1 MKITTIGL
9 DLAKSIFQVH
19 GVDATG
25 QVVVRKSLR
34 RSQMLPFFAKLP
46 SCLIG
51 IEACG
56 TSHHWA
62 RELIKL
68 GHEVR
73 LMPPAYVKPYVKRG
87 KTDAADAEAVCEA
100 VTRPTMRFVPVK
112 SPEQQAALS
121 MHRTRDLL
129 VKQRTQLINMIRG
142 LLAEFGVDIPKG
154 LERALLMARQIV
166 DGRAPDVPIEAAK
179 IVGTLSRQALDT
191 HVRLREIDRDLLVWQ
206 RGNDVARRL
215 MTIPGIGP
223 VGATALAASVTNPH
237 QFRSGRQFAAWLG
250 LTPLQK
256 SSGGKERLGRITK
269 MGDKYLRKLLIV
281 GMTSLVRRAKYNP
294 ATIDPRLADLL
305 ARKPT
310 RVDRAGADEER
321 PVVFNQGDG
330 QLLARQRRGE
340 ASNAAEAHQKA
351 RQDSLLI
358 SQPAKVGRRPQ
369 PSEALRT
376 DRDHLVGMLQPALSE
391 WITRRPLI
399 H

>member
-1 MKITTIGL
+1 MEITTIGV

-25 QVVVRKSLR
+25 QVVIRKSLR
-34 RSQMLPFFAKLP
+34 RAQMLPFFARLP
-46 SCLIG
+46 SCLVG
-51 IEACG
+51 MEACG

-73 LMPPAYVKPYVKRG
+73 LIPPAYVKPYVKRG

-129 VKQRTQLINMIRG
+129 VKQRTQLVNMIRG
-142 LLAEFGVDIPKG
+142 LLAEFGINIPKG

-166 DGRAPDVPIEAAK
+166 DGEAPDVPIEAVK
-179 IVGTLSRQALDT
+179 IVGTLSQQALDI
-191 HVRLREIDRDLLVWQ
+191 HVRLRQIDRDLLVWQ
-206 RGNDVARRL
+206 RGNAVARRL

-223 VGATALAASVTNPH
+223 VGATALAASVTDPH

-256 SSGGKERLGRITK
+256 SSGGKERVGRITK
-269 MGDKYLRKLLIV
+269 MGDKYLRRLLIV
-281 GMTSLVRRAKYNP
+281 GMTSLVRRAKHNP
-294 ATIDPRLADLL
+294 RTIDPRLANLL
-305 ARKPT
+305 ARKPVRVATVAMANKTARTIWAIMT
-310 RVDRAGADEER
+310 RGETYRAGY
-321 PVVFNQGDG
+321 
-330 QLLARQRRGE
+330 
-340 ASNAAEAHQKA
+340 
-351 RQDSLLI
+351 
-358 SQPAKVGRRPQ
+358 
-369 PSEALRT
+369 
-376 DRDHLVGMLQPALSE
+376 QPALAA
-391 WITRRPLI
+391 
-399 H
+399 